1 MLEKAYCISIHAPLA
16 GRDGPLTANLT
27 ACRHF
32 NPRAP
37 CGARRPSAKRK
48 RLRLY
53 FNPRAPCGARR
64 CIKANCGGD
73 VQFQSTH
80 PLRGATRR
88 DRAVAAVAP
97 YFNPRTPCGVRRR
110 LNSRRK
116 EKSYISIHAPL
127 AGCDVKARLHI
138 RHGVFQSTHPL
149 RGATAAMTRSRRGCC
164 YFNPRT
170 PCGVRLVHCNGAGE
184 HHHFNPRTPCGVRL
198 LRLSVILAAVVISIH
213 APLAG
218 CDGEKF
224 LLFLPINISIHAPLA
239 GCDAAARVQ
248 KGGRRVFQSTHP
260 LRGATGHARDFCSDG
275 TNFNPRT
282 PCGVRRRHRVRL
294 GGDGAISIH
303 APLAGCDAPAAVC
316 APQPRPFQS
325 THPLRGATRK
335 ARSRPC
341 GRCYFNPR
349 TPCGVRPLGEFPRPV
364 CYHFNPR
371 TPCGV
376 RPFRR
381 RFRVAGMMISIH
393 APLAG
398 CDRVR
403 MLQRQQLAISIHA
416 PLAGCDFA
424 FRLRD
429 LKERAISIH
438 APLAGCDFGLGVQR
452 VVDRISIHAP
462 LAGCDSK
469 FDEFL
474 SANLHKSN
482 KRDLLSEEKMRH
494 GLPRTTCMSHFR
506 SFFGCEAEAV
516 FCPLA
521 LRT

>member
-138 RHGVFQSTHPL
+138 RHGVFQSTHAL

-260 LRGATGHARDFCSDG
+260 LRGATSASCPAGRRRG
-275 TNFNPRT
+275 YFNPRT
-282 PCGVRRRHRVRL
+282 PCGVRRAGSRL
-294 GGDGAISIH
+294 RTAAAPISIH
-303 APLAGCDAPAAVC
+303 APLAGCDAKSSESTM
-316 APQPRPFQS
+316 RTMLFQS
-325 THPLRGATRK
+325 THPLRGATTGRVPPPSVLSFQSTHPLRG
-335 ARSRPC
+335 ATIPAALPC
-341 GRCYFNPR
+341 SWNDDFNPR
-349 TPCGVRPLGEFPRPV
+349 TPCGVRPRSDAPAPAARD
-364 CYHFNPR
+364 FNPR

-376 RPFRR
+376 RLRFPAARPQGTCDFNPRTPCGVRLWTRCPARR
-381 RFRVAGMMISIH
+381 RPDFNPRTPCGV
-393 APLAG
+393 
-398 CDRVR
+398 
-403 MLQRQQLAISIHA
+403 RQQI
-416 PLAGCDFA
+416 
-424 FRLRD
+424 
-429 LKERAISIH
+429 
-438 APLAGCDFGLGVQR
+438 
-452 VVDRISIHAP
+452 
-462 LAGCDSK
+462 
-469 FDEFL
+469 
-474 SANLHKSN
+474 
-482 KRDLLSEEKMRH
+482 
-494 GLPRTTCMSHFR
+494 
-506 SFFGCEAEAV
+506 
-516 FCPLA
+516 
-521 LRT
+521 